1 MYDFASLKNM
11 AKIPQEEEED
21 RIEEEC
27 RQEEEEEFQ
36 VLCPPISLKNL
47 QTLWDKLWVPLS
59 SSCSCGLAKPIYTI
73 LPITKY
79 KILAKLA

>member
-1 MYDFASLKNM
+1 MYDFASLKKNGQDL
-11 AKIPQEEEED
+11 PQEEEEEVD
-21 RIEEEC
+21 GIRRRS

-36 VLCPPISLKNL
+36 VLCPPMSLKNL
-47 QTLWDKLWVPLS
+47 QTLWVPLS
-59 SSCSCGLAKPIYTI
+59 SSCSCEPAKPIYKI

>member
-1 MYDFASLKNM
+1 M

-21 RIEEEC
+21 GIEEEC

-47 QTLWDKLWVPLS
+47 QTLWDWLWVPLS
-59 SSCSCGLAKPIYTI
+59 SLCSCGPTKPIYTI
-73 LPITKY
+73 LPNTKH